1 MNKTE
6 LEIEINNL
14 KEELY
19 HHGVRKKPTMLSA
32 IEEREKEA
40 RIQIGKIVMACEDET
55 GRSLQIDTGQSFLD
69 KFPSTHCSKWKESS

>member
-1 MNKTE
+1 MSKTKTE

-40 RIQIGKIVMACEDET
+40 YIQLGKIIMACEDET
-55 GRSLQIDTGQSFLD
+55 GRSLPLD
-69 KFPSTHCSKWKESS
+69 IRKFPSTHCSKWKESS